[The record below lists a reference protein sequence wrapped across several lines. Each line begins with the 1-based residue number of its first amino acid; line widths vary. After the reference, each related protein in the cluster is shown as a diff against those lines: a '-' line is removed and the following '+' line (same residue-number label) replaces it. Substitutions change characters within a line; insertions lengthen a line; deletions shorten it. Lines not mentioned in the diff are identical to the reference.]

1 LNRTCKLLVLGNT
14 VCSEADQVMLNASP
28 SAEVAVTH
36 PRSATPAEEMD
47 IFASSSNPEE
57 PNGAV
62 TSTPISISIKREPP
76 DGQTAVTKRVK
87 FAPVAPLDE
96 GDVEHLCGING
107 CRPPLE
113 PHPTPHAPRPT
124 PHAQHYAPHTMP
136 TAHHAAHHP
145 PPPTHCP
152 SPTAHIPQHHIRAHC
167 PQSRHPHPA
176 LPRARLRCPL
186 SWNHA
191 GICNV
196 ITFPGR
202 TQRVCDKAK
211 PPVENCRRECN
222 SSPPGLLR
230 RGLPGRLLAASRAR
244 GEPPSPHGHRPP
256 PKGQWWWAAV

>member
-62 TSTPISISIKREPP
+62 TSPPISISIKREPP

-124 PHAQHYAPHTMP
+124 LR
-136 TAHHAAHHP
+136 TAHHAHRPPRGPSPAAAPPLPIAHRPHTATP
-145 PPPTHCP
+145 HTRPLPTVPPPTP
-152 SPTAHIPQHHIRAHC
+152 RPPARAPQVSAQLEPRWDL
-167 PQSRHPHPA
+167 QRDY
-176 LPRARLRCPL
+176 LPWSNAARLRQGEAACRKL
-186 SWNHA
+186 S
-191 GICNV
+191 
-196 ITFPGR
+196 
-202 TQRVCDKAK
+202 
-211 PPVENCRRECN
+211 
-222 SSPPGLLR
+222 S
-230 RGLPGRLLAASRAR
+230 
-244 GEPPSPHGHRPP
+244 
-256 PKGQWWWAAV
+256 